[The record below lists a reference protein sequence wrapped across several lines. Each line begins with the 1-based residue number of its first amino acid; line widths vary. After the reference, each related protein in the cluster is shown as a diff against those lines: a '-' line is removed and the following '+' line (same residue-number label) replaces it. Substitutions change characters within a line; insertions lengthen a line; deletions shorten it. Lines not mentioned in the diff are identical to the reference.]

1 MGKLQ
6 YNTLYDFLLDW
17 RSIFSDN
24 FEKFLLADI
33 DPNVDISMFVNFNSI
48 QTGCQPHPL
57 Q

>member
-48 QTGCQPHPL
+48 QPHPL